1 MNFAYSGKARQ
12 RRRGTSELH
21 FRCKMPRC
29 TLGIRSSTAIAYV
42 LGAIVDRGR
51 EMRGRG
57 ATKRRRESRCQRN
70 ARLIAADAWPPPTR
84 SPRPTFRAPT
94 WVFATIRSPATWEI
108 PGPATRGAR
117 SPGRSAPMPVPRPSL
132 PGSRRVGSRPRP
144 SPRWGC
150 PRKQMT
156 VGAAPAARAARR
168 ASWQSWTARCSFLS
182 VLLSLVLVWQ
192 LFVWFYCDL
201 LVGRAVD
208 LRSFLVEPGN
218 FLSPA
223 TLIHLASRP
232 GETSGRLATA
242 VVAL

>member
-70 ARLIAADAWPPPTR
+70 ARLIAADARPWPLPTR
-84 SPRPTFRAPT
+84 LPRPTRRAPT
-94 WVFATIRSPATWEI
+94 WVFATIRSPATTPES
-108 PGPATRGAR
+108 PGPAREAR
-117 SPGRSAPMPVPRPSL
+117 SPGRSAPRPSPRPTRL
-132 PGSRRVGSRPRP
+132 GSRRAGSTPRP

-150 PRKQMT
+150 PWKQMS

-168 ASWQSWTARCSFLS
+168 AFLRT
-182 VLLSLVLVWQ
+182 V
-192 LFVWFYCDL
+192 
-201 LVGRAVD
+201 
-208 LRSFLVEPGN
+208 
-218 FLSPA
+218 
-223 TLIHLASRP
+223 TASR
-232 GETSGRLATA
+232 SLLI
-242 VVAL
+242 VF

>member
-1 MNFAYSGKARQ
+1 MARR

-21 FRCKMPRC
+21 VRCKMPRC
-29 TLGIRSSTAIAYV
+29 TRGIRSSTAIAYV

-156 VGAAPAARAARR
+156 VWAAPAARAARR
-168 ASWQSWTARCSFLS
+168 TSWRSGISSRS
-182 VLLSLVLVWQ
+182 LLIV
-192 LFVWFYCDL
+192 F
-201 LVGRAVD
+201 
-208 LRSFLVEPGN
+208 
-218 FLSPA
+218 
-223 TLIHLASRP
+223 
-232 GETSGRLATA
+232 
-242 VVAL
+242 

>member
-94 WVFATIRSPATWEI
+94 WVFATIRSPATRE
-108 PGPATRGAR
+108 AR
-117 SPGRSAPMPVPRPSL
+117 SPGRNAPRPFPPPRRL
-132 PGSRRVGSRPRP
+132 GSKRAGSTPRP

-150 PRKQMT
+150 PWKQMT
-156 VGAAPAARAARR
+156 VWAASAARAARR
-168 ASWQSWTARCSFLS
+168 ASWRTGTAS
-182 VLLSLVLVWQ
+182 
-192 LFVWFYCDL
+192 
-201 LVGRAVD
+201 
-208 LRSFLVEPGN
+208 RSFLIV
-218 FLSPA
+218 F
-223 TLIHLASRP
+223 
-232 GETSGRLATA
+232 
-242 VVAL
+242 